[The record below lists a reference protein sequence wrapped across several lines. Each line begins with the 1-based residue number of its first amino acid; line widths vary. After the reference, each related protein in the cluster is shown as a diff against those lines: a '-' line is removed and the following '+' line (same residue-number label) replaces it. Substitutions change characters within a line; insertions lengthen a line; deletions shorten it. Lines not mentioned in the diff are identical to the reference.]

1 MKLSRRTD
9 YALRAI
15 TYLSVRQGNG
25 PCSIAEIAG
34 AEKIPRE
41 FTAKVLKE
49 LCRTGFIRSRL
60 GPHGGYRLAKSPDE
74 MTVLEIMEALD
85 GPLAINDCLAE
96 PQFCGQTP
104 GCRMHRLFRRVNDS
118 MKEILGKTTVAE
130 IARSEAFQVLHIESL
145 HADEHNK
152 TSAPDESA
160 AVSPIAGN
168 V

>member
-9 YALRAI
+9 YALRAV

-25 PCSIAEIAG
+25 ACSIAEIA
-34 AEKIPRE
+34 AMEKIPRE

-60 GPHGGYRLAKSPDE
+60 GPHGGYRLAKPPDQ

-96 PQFCGQTP
+96 PQFCGKTP

-118 MKEILGKTTVAE
+118 MKEILSKTTVAD
-130 IARSEAFQVLHIESL
+130 IARSAAYQVKSIGDTCPSEG
-145 HADEHNK
+145 NK
-152 TSAPDESA
+152 ASAEEQPP
-160 AVSPIAGN
+160 AVSQA
-168 V
+168 